1 MNKEFISNNNCDLT
15 FVKIK
20 FKIINY
26 YNNKVHRI
34 LGMSPNEAYKI
45 TDKDKIKEINE
56 KYNKL
61 FDKINNKRTY
71 LNSNDT

>member
-1 MNKEFISNNNCDLT
+1 MNKEFISNNNCDLN